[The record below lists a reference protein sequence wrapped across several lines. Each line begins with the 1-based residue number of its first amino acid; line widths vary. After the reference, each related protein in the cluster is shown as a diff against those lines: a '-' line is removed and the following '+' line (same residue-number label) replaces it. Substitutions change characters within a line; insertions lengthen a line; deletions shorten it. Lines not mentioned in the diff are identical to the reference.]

1 MSRAK
6 CHSGLS
12 NTLIRCNRKD
22 QWLRYPT
29 GGGYTDAIQIGN
41 YKIETQEDDDDMRFL
56 LWNPDRPC
64 IAMVMDKKENL
75 AIIDSIEY
83 NPRCTV
89 DGKMKRGE
97 GTRDMIHTALR
108 FLKQQGAKKIQLT
121 DNSYILCKDMKVR
134 LGLLYFFKTGQT
146 WYEKYF
152 GFRPEKKYLERYEK
166 AKTLQ
171 KSLNL
176 SEKPCDYFTEEVLD
190 DLIARVGLVFFDR
203 IVWELTT

>member
-1 MSRAK
+1 MSRAR

-22 QWLRYPT
+22 QWLRYAA

-41 YKIETQEDDDDMRFL
+41 YKIETQEDDRDKRFL

-64 IAMVMDKKENL
+64 IAMVLDKQDNV
-75 AIIDSIEY
+75 ANIDSIEY
-83 NPRCTV
+83 NPTCTI

-97 GTRDMIHTALR
+97 GTRDMIQTAIQ

-121 DNSYILCKDMKVR
+121 DNSYITCNDTKVR
-134 LGLLYFFKTGQT
+134 LGLMYFFKTGRT

-152 GFRPEKKYLERYEK
+152 GFHPEPRYAKRYEQ
-166 AKTLQ
+166 AKQIQSTLG
-171 KSLNL
+171 L
-176 SEKPCDYFTEEVLD
+176 SEKPCDYFTDDVLD
-190 DLIARVGLVFFDR
+190 DIVTKVGIVFFDR
-203 IVWELTT
+203 IVWELTP